1 MKQKEFNKIF
11 YTYSKNEL
19 EEATAWDVYL
29 RFYKI
34 CKTGDQDTIDYLERI
49 GSMDKKQML
58 EWRTRLAEM
67 GMELT
72 PAQVEDYIFVLSLAI
87 LKHWGSL

>member
-19 EEATAWDVYL
+19 EKDTAWDVYL

-58 EWRTRLAEM
+58 EWRTKLAEM

-87 LKHWGSL
+87 LRHWGSL

>member
-1 MKQKEFNKIF
+1 MKQKEFNRIF

-19 EEATAWDVYL
+19 EEDTAWDVYL
-29 RFYKI
+29 KFYKI
-34 CKTGDQDTIDYLERI
+34 CKTGDQDTIDYLEKI
-49 GSMDKKQML
+49 GSMNKKQML

>member
-1 MKQKEFNKIF
+1 
-11 YTYSKNEL
+11 
-19 EEATAWDVYL
+19 
-29 RFYKI
+29 
-34 CKTGDQDTIDYLERI
+34 
-49 GSMDKKQML
+49 ML

-87 LKHWGSL
+87 LRHWGSL